1 MSHINMNGGNCS
13 DIIGCKVF
21 WSNADLTGHTHTS
34 KLTLCLCNCRC
45 VWVGSDCSGT
55 HKNWI
60 FICNNLLCGPVSG
73 FNECFNENL

>member
-55 HKNWI
+55 HKNRI
-60 FICNNLLCGPVSG
+60 FICCVDQSVVL
-73 FNECFNENL
+73 